1 MFLNLKMKLLH
12 TSFNIF
18 ISALSLVNLTE
29 LKSEINLVIQGQG
42 NLNVLNDSFYLN
54 PSEVIINGDLKV
66 SCNKNCYLDNILN
79 NVTIKFDKQLKSL
92 ENMFSGLY
100 KIIEIDLS
108 NLDTSKVT
116 TMVSMFEYC
125 SNLKK
130 ILFGNINTSLVESMY
145 GLFKLFKIDFLRFIK
160 F

>member
-12 TSFNIF
+12 ISFNIF
-18 ISALSLVNLTE
+18 ISALSLGNFTE

-54 PSEVIINGDLKV
+54 PSEVIINGDLKA
-66 SCNKNCYLDNILN
+66 SCNKNCYLDNIIN

-108 NLDTSKVT
+108 NLLQ
-116 TMVSMFEYC
+116 C
-125 SNLKK
+125 L
-130 ILFGNINTSLVESMY
+130 NIVQ
-145 GLFKLFKIDFLRFIK
+145 I
-160 F
+160 